1 MDNKKYWEE
10 RANLR
15 METYHKNS
23 NETIFKINKAYDKA
37 ISDINKDIKKIF
49 NKFQLDNELTQSEA
63 KDLLNSKISIKE
75 IEDIRAKINYIQ
87 DEDVKKYLRAK
98 LDSGAY
104 KARITRLEALKESI
118 NINIAQVADVQLR
131 DINTLFI
138 DNIGQAYYSTMY
150 DIQKGIG
157 IGFSFAEM
165 PTSRIKE
172 ILKQDWSGKH
182 YSERVWKNN
191 EVLAQKLQETLLSGF
206 MSGKSYRRMAKEL
219 EDLSDL
225 GKFASERLI
234 RTECTYIAN
243 QGEIESYKECGI
255 EKYVY
260 VAILDLRTSEI
271 CRELD
276 NKIFLVKEAMPG
288 KNLPPMHPYCRST
301 TYAYMGKEWYE
312 GIKRKA
318 RDPVTGELYTLP
330 KNMSYKEWYQKFVV
344 EKHGKDK
351 ADTMEKM
358 IKNKSSDRKQYEE
371 YKKILGKD
379 VPKSLKE
386 FQEMKYNNS
395 TEWNKL
401 NKLTKLSDD
410 EKWAINRYISSD
422 SYKINEKLRKGMKLT
437 IDDEKFIKD
446 LDSALSKIPKYTGDL
461 TRSLQFYSK
470 ESMALFLES
479 HKVTNTVTYKEY
491 ISTTKGDIYNE
502 NAQVQ
507 IYILDSTKGRDISK
521 YNDGE
526 QEILYERNVQ
536 FIIKEIEVINGV
548 THILMEEI

>member
-1 MDNKKYWEE
+1 MNNKKYWEE

-15 METYHKNS
+15 MATYHKNS
-23 NETIFKINKAYDKA
+23 NETILKINKAYDKA

-49 NKFQLDNELTQSEA
+49 NKFKLNNELTPSEA

-118 NINIAQVADVQLR
+118 NINIAQVADIQLR

-138 DNIGQAYYSTMY
+138 DNIEQAYYSTMY

-165 PTSRIKE
+165 PTRIKE

-191 EVLAQKLQETLLSGF
+191 EVLAQKLENVLLSGF

-243 QGEIESYKECGI
+243 QGELESYKECNI

-260 VAILDLRTSEI
+260 VATLDLRTSEI

-301 TYAYMGKEWYE
+301 TYAYMGKEWYKS
-312 GIKRKA
+312 IRRKA

-330 KNMSYKEWYQKFVV
+330 KNMSYEEWYQKFVV
-344 EKHGKDK
+344 EKHGKNK
-351 ADTMEKM
+351 IDTMEKM
-358 IKNKSSDRKQYEE
+358 IKNKSSDKKQYEE
-371 YKKILGKD
+371 YKKVLGKD
-379 VPKSLKE
+379 VPKTLKE

-395 TEWNKL
+395 TEWNEL
-401 NKLTKLSDD
+401 NTKYKIQSIRDYIKSDKQPKNININQQKKHVIGTNEYKQKSINLSKKGQFGPSYINISNEEIEALIKEFSGTGEPKFDKNGKWNNTELILTNDKVVG
-410 EKWAINRYISSD
+410 KAINNLNGKEAD
-422 SYKINEKLRKGMKLT
+422 TTVFKIHYGEKGIHIVPDYPSKKKGMS
-437 IDDEKFIKD
+437 EK
-446 LDSALSKIPKYTGDL
+446 
-461 TRSLQFYSK
+461 
-470 ESMALFLES
+470 
-479 HKVTNTVTYKEY
+479 
-491 ISTTKGDIYNE
+491 
-502 NAQVQ
+502 
-507 IYILDSTKGRDISK
+507 
-521 YNDGE
+521 
-526 QEILYERNVQ
+526 
-536 FIIKEIEVINGV
+536 
-548 THILMEEI
+548 

>member
-1 MDNKKYWEE
+1 MNNKKYWEE

-15 METYHKNS
+15 MATYHKNS
-23 NETIFKINKAYDKA
+23 NETILKINKAYDKA

-63 KDLLNSKISIKE
+63 KDLLDSKISIKE

-138 DNIGQAYYSTMY
+138 DNIKQAYYSTMY

-243 QGEIESYKECGI
+243 QGEIESYKECSI

-312 GIKRKA
+312 DIKRKA
-318 RDPVTGELYTLP
+318 RDPVTGELYALP

-344 EKHGKDK
+344 EKHGRDK

-379 VPKSLKE
+379 IPKSLKE

-395 TEWNKL
+395 TEWNELK
-401 NKLTKLSDD
+401 NKYRLDLSWDNKKTSGKFRYNSNGNRLARIRDIKHVRKYLKNHNIGFAIDKKKKILPVFAAGGFDPYTRKVILRENPTYLSLRHERFHAEQYINLGEEKYLSQTRLEREEYVYSQIMKHKD
-410 EKWAINRYISSD
+410 EFDAEEIFNAQRYI
-422 SYKINEKLRKGMKLT
+422 YKLRNGEEPPPNWKG
-437 IDDEKFIKD
+437 
-446 LDSALSKIPKYTGDL
+446 Y
-461 TRSLQFYSK
+461 
-470 ESMALFLES
+470 
-479 HKVTNTVTYKEY
+479 
-491 ISTTKGDIYNE
+491 
-502 NAQVQ
+502 
-507 IYILDSTKGRDISK
+507 
-521 YNDGE
+521 
-526 QEILYERNVQ
+526 
-536 FIIKEIEVINGV
+536 
-548 THILMEEI
+548 